1 MKYSELFFDS
11 EMLHS
16 AWDSLKSHK
25 LRSGLTTLG
34 VVFGVAAVIGMA
46 SIGEGAKREALK
58 QIQIMGASNILI
70 DYTGATANQ
79 EDENEKSRNPKGLT
93 IADVKGLRNI
103 LTEASYVV
111 PQRMHELMVRSN
123 GEQSNLNVVATT
135 PEYFPALNL
144 LFSNGRSFTWL
155 DERDSRLVCVLGGG
169 ASRELFPL
177 GSGIGKKIRI
187 EGEILIVVG
196 VLENQMV
203 GSEIEGF
210 QVRDR
215 NKDVYI
221 PLASAMKR
229 FPPQFGESHLH
240 RITVQI
246 PDVSNLPA
254 YAKVI
259 ERNLQRRHA
268 GEDDFDVIVPEEL
281 LRQHQQTQ
289 RIFNIVMGTI
299 ASISLL
305 VGGIGIMNIMLAS
318 VLERTTE
325 IGVRRAL
332 GAKRR
337 DIAQQFL
344 IEATLLSL
352 FGGMV
357 GVIIGILLASGISL
371 FAEWETAVS
380 LWSILLAVGVSAGV
394 GIGFGFL
401 PARAAAMLDPIVAL
415 RSE

>member
-1 MKYSELFFDS
+1 MVR
-11 EMLHS
+11 S
-16 AWDSLKSHK
+16 AWDSLASHK

-70 DYTGATANQ
+70 DYTGVPKQQNK
-79 EDENEKSRNPKGLT
+79 EPEKSKNPKGLT
-93 IADVKGLRNI
+93 IADADGLRNI
-103 LTEASYVV
+103 LTEASFVV
-111 PQRMHELMVRSN
+111 PQRMQQLTARSST
-123 GEQSNLNVVATT
+123 EESSLNIVATT
-135 PEYFPALNL
+135 PEYFNIQNL
-144 LFSNGRSFTWL
+144 TFHDGRSFTWL

-169 ASRELFPL
+169 ANRELFPL
-177 GSGIGKKIRI
+177 ESGIGEKIKI
-187 EGEILIVVG
+187 EGEIFNVVG
-196 VLENQMV
+196 IIENQMV

-215 NKDVYI
+215 NRDVYI
-221 PLASAMKR
+221 PLVAAMKR
-229 FPPQFGESHLH
+229 FPPTFGESHLH

-246 PDVSNLPA
+246 LNVEDLPA
-254 YAKVI
+254 YASVI
-259 ERNLQRRHA
+259 ERNLERRHA
-268 GEDDFDVIVPEEL
+268 GEDDFEVIVPEEL

-289 RIFNIVMGTI
+289 SIFNIVMGTI

-332 GAKRR
+332 GAKQR

-352 FGGMV
+352 FGGLV
-357 GVIIGILLASGISL
+357 GVIIGVLLASGISM

-380 LWSILLAVGVSAGV
+380 WWSIFLAVGVSAAV

-401 PARAAAMLDPIVAL
+401 PARRAAMLDPIVAL
-415 RSE
+415 RSD

>member
-1 MKYSELFFDS
+1 MVRT
-11 EMLHS
+11 
-16 AWDSLKSHK
+16 AWDSLASHK

-34 VVFGVAAVIGMA
+34 VIFGVAAVIGMA

-70 DYTGATANQ
+70 DYTGVIQ
-79 EDENEKSRNPKGLT
+79 RRDDEDVKSKNPRGIT
-93 IADVKGLRNI
+93 IADADGLREII
-103 LTEASYVV
+103 LEADYVV
-111 PQRMHELMVRSN
+111 PQRMRELIVRSSI
-123 GEQSNLNVVATT
+123 EEANLNIVATT
-135 PEYFPALNL
+135 PAYFPAQNL
-144 LFSNGRSFTWL
+144 KFSQGRTFTWL

-169 ASRELFPL
+169 ANRDLFPL
-177 GSGIGKKIRI
+177 GSAMGEKIKI
-187 EGEILIVVG
+187 EGEILVVVG

-210 QVRDR
+210 EVRDR

-221 PLASAMKR
+221 SLVSAMKR
-229 FPPQFGESHLH
+229 FPPEFGESHLH

-246 PDVSNLPA
+246 PDVENLPD
-254 YAKVI
+254 YANVI
-259 ERNLQRRHA
+259 ERNLRRRHY

-281 LRQHQQTQ
+281 LRQHQKTQ
-289 RIFNIVMGTI
+289 SIFNIVMGTI

-332 GAKRR
+332 GAKQH

-352 FGGMV
+352 FGGLV
-357 GVIIGILLASGISL
+357 GVIIGILLAIGISM

-380 LWSILLAVGVSAGV
+380 MWSIFLAVGVSAAV

-401 PARAAAMLDPIVAL
+401 PAQRAARLDPIVAL
-415 RSE
+415 RSD